1 MLPDSGEV
9 TNLQFEARVNRLIPA
24 SARGTACFAKV
35 AGASHTSANGT
46 SHAAVIEKCKTF
58 DVVRLETKSENFFA
72 PHAVAVFSE
81 SGEQIGYLESRLTNG
96 AAWNGARWMAIFR
109 NKSRHPETGAVI
121 GAVVYMIYLTEP
133 FAREHSRRI
142 AREQGAA
149 FRPSGL
155 ERNVDGAS

>member
-1 MLPDSGEV
+1 MLPNSCEV
-9 TNLQFEARVNRLIPA
+9 TNVQFEARVNTLIPTA
-24 SARGTACFAKV
+24 VRVSAFYARV
-35 AGASHTSANGT
+35 NVASHTEADGT
-46 SHAAVIEKCKTF
+46 SHAAVIEKCKAF
-58 DVVRLETKSENFFA
+58 EVLRLETKSENFFA

-96 AAWNGARWMAIFR
+96 TAWNGARWMAIFR

-155 ERNVDGAS
+155 ERSVDGAS